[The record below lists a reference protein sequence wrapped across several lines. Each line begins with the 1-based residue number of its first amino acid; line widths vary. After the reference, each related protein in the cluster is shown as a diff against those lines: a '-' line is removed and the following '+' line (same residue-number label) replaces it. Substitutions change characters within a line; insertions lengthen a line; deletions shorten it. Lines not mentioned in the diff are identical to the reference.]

1 VIGRSER
8 FLEPRRAVF
17 ADRHEAIRKTDG
29 LGRWSTSTPHNLAMT
44 IPRTVKFPYGNF
56 SGFSFPAASVF
67 GRFQIPVHPQ
77 KFPVARLRELPI
89 QVIDLPRPALLCD
102 DGFLGE
108 GDISLYFAAECK
120 AGAGFARRQVGT
132 PTVACVTIA

>member
-1 VIGRSER
+1 MVHVNAAQFGHDD
-8 FLEPRRAVF
+8 L
-17 ADRHEAIRKTDG
+17 
-29 LGRWSTSTPHNLAMT
+29 
-44 IPRTVKFPYGNF
+44 RTVKFPSGNF
-56 SGFSFPAASVF
+56 SGFSFPAASVL

-120 AGAGFARRQVGT
+120 AGAALARRQVGT
-132 PTVACVTIA
+132 PTVACVTIASPRRTEEGSHEGRQRRR